1 MHLGWE
7 KTLDKAY
14 DFYWFANM
22 SKYIRKF
29 VENCITCKMSKTSS
43 GKIQASLHPIPK
55 VNIPWH
61 TVHIDITG
69 KLSGKSDQ
77 KEYTSIIVQVDA
89 FTKCVYLTHT
99 IKIDAKNCIKPVP
112 SALSLFGV
120 PNRIIADQGRYF
132 ASTRLSE
139 FSDQQ
144 KINLHL
150 IATGASRANGHVE
163 RTMRILKKLIDC
175 S

>member
-77 KEYTSIIVQVDA
+77 KEYIIVQVDA
-89 FTKCVYLTHT
+89 FTKFVYLTHT
-99 IKIDAKNCIKPVP
+99 LKIHAENCITAVS
-112 SALSLFGV
+112 SAISLFGV
-120 PNRIIADQGRYF
+120 PNRIIADQGRCF
-132 ASTRLSE
+132 ASTRFSE
-139 FSDQQ
+139 FCDQQ
-144 KINLHL
+144 KIN
-150 IATGASRANGHVE
+150 
-163 RTMRILKKLIDC
+163 
-175 S
+175 